1 VVKTYNLNDLKLEKF
16 RQASALQSA
25 KCRADLYRAAH
36 EAEMNDPANAEIRKF
51 FERRGKV
58 WHPVGGGLPSVP
70 ITLAI
75 LLDPVTVNTF
85 TSAATVLTTSSVGP
99 FNPDY
104 FKTEA
109 ASWEQ
114 EAMGV
119 ISTTATPTIAFGTY
133 FGVVAGTITTV
144 LAISPTITTASA
156 LANVDWYYKVF
167 GRTVVSTG
175 STSTIIVTGF
185 LWGNIEVLGATGATE
200 PTQPVKNATP
210 PTAVTSDLSSSVFL
224 DLKATWGTSSVSNT
238 ITTNFYKLMSTY
250 S

>member
-1 VVKTYNLNDLKLEKF
+1 MITIARSQEDVKRTAARLE
-16 RQASALQSA
+16 RWREMSAATAA
-25 KCRADLYRAAH
+25 KCRVDLERAW
-36 EAEMNDPANAEIRKF
+36 
-51 FERRGKV
+51 RRSLPIVSRGMRFAPTL
-58 WHPVGGGLPSVP
+58 PV
-70 ITLAI
+70 TLATI
-75 LLDPVTVNTF
+75 LDPVTVNTF
-85 TSAATVLTTSSVGP
+85 TTAATVLGLSSVGP
-99 FNPDY
+99 FSADY

-119 ISTTATPTIAFGTY
+119 ISTTGTPTIAFGTY
-133 FGVVAGTITTV
+133 FGVVAATITTV

-167 GRTVVSTG
+167 GRTVTSTG

-210 PTAVTSDLSSSVFL
+210 PTAVTADLSSQVFI

-238 ITTNFYKLMSTY
+238 ITTNYYKLASIY
-250 S
+250 C